1 MSADGDHAQ
10 ETNDV
15 DFDDDTDNQDDIVE
29 DEGPRT
35 TLQAAITWIM
45 ARDSEPTFS
54 LAETELGKI
63 GELILRAGVAPKLP
77 VEKAWLELRG
87 AVCDGKIEIWGDLYE
102 AQLKL
107 FLDPNDPAVEAQARA
122 DGIPDNWDRG
132 GE

>member
-35 TLQAAITWIM
+35 TLQAAIAWIM
-45 ARDSEPTFS
+45 TRDSEPTFS
-54 LAETELGKI
+54 LAETELDKI
-63 GELILRAGVAPKLP
+63 GELILRAGVAPKMP
-77 VEKAWLELRG
+77 AQAFSRSERSGSRG
-87 AVCDGKIEIWGDLYE
+87 AG
-102 AQLKL
+102 ARRRHRRQL
-107 FLDPNDPAVEAQARA
+107 
-122 DGIPDNWDRG
+122 DRG